1 MTTAIPKS
9 PFGHEPNF
17 ATASRIRGQAKFCY
31 NRTPMRVRKAG
42 EEDFLQ
48 IIELARSLD
57 LDTPGME
64 GDRFWV
70 AEEEDGRIVGV
81 VALKKHPDCLELCAL
96 GVEAAHRG
104 RGIAKALVE
113 ALMAEARGDVH
124 LATIIPGFFEA
135 VGFERTTDVPRTFI
149 DRKRAEWCE
158 GCDRRLCTVMLR
170 KVS

>member
-1 MTTAIPKS
+1 MRP
-9 PFGHEPNF
+9 
-17 ATASRIRGQAKFCY
+17 IRGEGGFCY
-31 NRTPMRVRKAG
+31 NSSLMRVRKAG
-42 EEDFLQ
+42 KEDFPP

-70 AEEEDGRIVGV
+70 AEEEDGRIVGIV
-81 VALKKHPDCLELCAL
+81 GLKKHPDCLELCAL

-124 LATIIPGFFEA
+124 LATIIPGLFEA
-135 VGFERTTDVPRTFI
+135 MGFERTKDIPRTFI
-149 DRKRAEWCE
+149 EKWKTAWCD
-158 GCDRRLCTVMLR
+158 GCDRRWCTVLLR
-170 KVS
+170 KAT